1 MSNPSPA
8 PSSPRVSSG
17 TRRLFPLAALVIA
30 GASLAVGC
38 SSDDTT
44 PEATA
49 SSTEVTAE
57 SGGTE
62 ASVGDLKISNAR
74 IGEPAGPNTGMFLS
88 ITNDGDTADRLVAVT
103 TGISPGVQL
112 HEAVTEGDR
121 TSMQELPAGIGVPAG
136 TTTVLEPGGLHA
148 MFMKVEPLTAD
159 EQVPV
164 TLSFDKAGD
173 VEVEVPVIPLTEL
186 GGSMGH
192 SDMDSD
198 GADHGGMDHG

>member
-17 TRRLFPLAALVIA
+17 TRRLFPLAARVIA

-44 PEATA
+44 PEAKA

-103 TGISPGVQL
+103 TGISPEVQL
-112 HEAVTEGDR
+112 HETVTDGDR
-121 TSMQELPAGIGVPAG
+121 TSMQELPSGIDVPAG

>member
-1 MSNPSPA
+1 
-8 PSSPRVSSG
+8 
-17 TRRLFPLAALVIA
+17 
-30 GASLAVGC
+30 
-38 SSDDTT
+38 
-44 PEATA
+44 
-49 SSTEVTAE
+49 
-57 SGGTE
+57 
-62 ASVGDLKISNAR
+62 
-74 IGEPAGPNTGMFLS
+74 
-88 ITNDGDTADRLVAVT
+88 
-103 TGISPGVQL
+103 
-112 HEAVTEGDR
+112 
-121 TSMQELPAGIGVPAG
+121 
-136 TTTVLEPGGLHA
+136 

>member
-1 MSNPSPA
+1 M
-8 PSSPRVSSG
+8 
-17 TRRLFPLAALVIA
+17 
-30 GASLAVGC
+30 
-38 SSDDTT
+38 
-44 PEATA
+44 
-49 SSTEVTAE
+49 
-57 SGGTE
+57 
-62 ASVGDLKISNAR
+62 
-74 IGEPAGPNTGMFLS
+74 
-88 ITNDGDTADRLVAVT
+88 
-103 TGISPGVQL
+103 
-112 HEAVTEGDR
+112 VTEPRCRNSPQGS
-121 TSMQELPAGIGVPAG
+121 TCPPA
-136 TTTVLEPGGLHA
+136 TTVLEPGGLHA